1 MKAAKEEVEADEE
14 DQIIA
19 EDEVMDEEEQEE
31 EELFQLR
38 WTGDNFT
45 FPLEALVDT
54 SIQEEWFYDLWI
66 TNVSENFTY
75 RDDSNVQHTITEGT
89 YEIGELSADIL
100 YEHEKHL
107 MNEDDVG
114 GQDNNYS
121 GTINIQKK
129 FVLEPEGLRVDCT
142 LRVFVGEEGPL
153 GESFDQLETLDF
165 YQTGEDI
172 EPVFGDLNGDGIVNI
187 QDVVILVN
195 ASIDYEFGDVADP
208 AYDVNGDGIINILDV
223 VMVVNIALGE

>member
-1 MKAAKEEVEADEE
+1 
-14 DQIIA
+14 
-19 EDEVMDEEEQEE
+19 
-31 EELFQLR
+31 
-38 WTGDNFT
+38 
-45 FPLEALVDT
+45 
-54 SIQEEWFYDLWI
+54 
-66 TNVSENFTY
+66 
-75 RDDSNVQHTITEGT
+75 
-89 YEIGELSADIL
+89 
-100 YEHEKHL
+100 

-187 QDVVILVN
+187 LDVVMLVN
-195 ASIDYEFGDVADP
+195 ASLLLAEGEGPYIEEFDL
-208 AYDVNGDGIINILDV
+208 NGDGLMNIQDIVILINIS
-223 VMVVNIALGE
+223 LGE